1 MRRKTFKMYVP
12 RYRTIAINGAVLDV
26 DITHEEFSDE
36 FMKWVESKNWSFIGI
51 TEETTEEEAS
61 NNFIE
66 LLKDAKDETDEEE

>member
-1 MRRKTFKMYVP
+1 MVRKNFKMYVP

-51 TEETTEEEAS
+51 TDETTEEEAAK
-61 NNFIE
+61 NFMD
-66 LLKDAKDETDEEE
+66 LLEDERDEEE